1 MSTHQNLGSLFE
13 EVVEEYLAIAKMSID
28 GRKAD
33 NGFYGY
39 PATLLLFCI
48 VDSIGQNLVREEKN
62 KIPHNDVNF
71 YMLNHKIF
79 GLNLSKDQLEILGNF
94 YRHKLAH
101 NAIIAKGAF
110 LSPKEN
116 DTPFAFAEHGQL
128 RTIFVRP
135 FFQRV
140 ENAWNHRNK
149 ESFIPSERN
158 MEQNIPPLSQVLNQI
173 VDIRHN
179 AVSGTTTTYTAPAS
193 GVVYID

>member
-128 RTIFVRP
+128 RTISEPRSDERRLYDERDGVSVGHRTRAGARVR
-135 FFQRV
+135 RKM
-140 ENAWNHRNK
+140 R
-149 ESFIPSERN
+149 
-158 MEQNIPPLSQVLNQI
+158 
-173 VDIRHN
+173 
-179 AVSGTTTTYTAPAS
+179 
-193 GVVYID
+193 